1 MLPERSAF
9 PPAGF
14 ANVAPQIEQAIE
26 VDALSNRMVSCQ
38 QSVQLTRRNFPLI
51 ISPQL
56 FIN

>member
-9 PPAGF
+9 PPAGL
-14 ANVAPQIEQAIE
+14 ANVAPQIEQEIE
-26 VDALSNRMVSCQ
+26 VDALSKRMVSCP

-51 ISPQL
+51 IIPQL

>member
-14 ANVAPQIEQAIE
+14 ANVAPQIEQEIE
-26 VDALSNRMVSCQ
+26 ADALSKRMVSCP
-38 QSVQLTRRNFPLI
+38 QSVQLTRRNLPLI
-51 ISPQL
+51 INPQL